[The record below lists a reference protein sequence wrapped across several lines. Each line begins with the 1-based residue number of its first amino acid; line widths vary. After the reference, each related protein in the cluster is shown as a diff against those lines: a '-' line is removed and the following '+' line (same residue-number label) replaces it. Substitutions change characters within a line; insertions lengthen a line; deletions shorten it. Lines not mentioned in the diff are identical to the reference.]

1 MKTSRTIAFLLAGL
15 VAAALAM
22 RLGALP
28 GPWSAAELPVLGQ
41 VPEFRLVSDDSR
53 PFGSAEL
60 KDRAWLASFLYT
72 TCPGPCP
79 RLVERLKVIRRA
91 VPAADLA
98 IVSISVDPAADTPE
112 VLTAYK
118 AARGIGEADAWT
130 FVTGPPEE
138 VIELVQKGFLT
149 AVERGS
155 GNTEEGAVSHGVRV
169 ALIDG
174 DGGIRGFYATDSDED
189 VARLARD
196 AVTLR

>member
-1 MKTSRTIAFLLAGL
+1 MKTSRTLAFLLVGL
-15 VAAALAM
+15 LVVVAAI

-28 GPWSAAELPVLGQ
+28 GPWSAPALPVMGQ
-41 VPEFRLVSDDSR
+41 VPDFRLVSDKGR
-53 PFGSAEL
+53 AFGSNEL

-79 RLVERLKVIRRA
+79 RLVERLKVVRRT
-91 VPAADLA
+91 VPATDLA
-98 IVSISVDPAADTPE
+98 IVSFSVDPAADTPE
-112 VLTAYK
+112 VLAAYK
-118 AARGIGEADAWT
+118 SARGIADGDSWT
-130 FVTGPPEE
+130 FVTGPPED

-174 DGGIRGFYATDSDED
+174 KGGIRGFYATDSDED
-189 VARLARD
+189 VARLAND
-196 AVTLR
+196 VASLR